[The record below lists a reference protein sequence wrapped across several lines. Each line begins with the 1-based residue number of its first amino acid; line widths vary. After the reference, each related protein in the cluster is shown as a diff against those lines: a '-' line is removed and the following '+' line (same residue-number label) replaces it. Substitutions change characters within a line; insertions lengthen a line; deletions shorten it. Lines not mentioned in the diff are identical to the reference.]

1 MYKLSLSIG
10 LLLSPGFLFG
20 ESLLTRIIYAIRGAP
35 TIPTMTKSM
44 TGRDI
49 ADLIVNLPG
58 FIGTVSHELGHAAAS
73 ALLFNDCTGID
84 VHINHDSLLLVE
96 EPYLIKIGNMF
107 IYSFEP
113 RPQSCCVTWHSLYS
127 YLMRNKEQDKHKK
140 ILFHAAGPIAGMS
153 ACVLMALGLKK
164 MWNKLGEMHIENN
177 KLEKSKIK
185 NAFIALG
192 TLFSIYWIYGSYKDF
207 INNFLNL
214 TPCYGPKSDGYKIGR
229 LLGVSQK
236 TLDGWSLLK

>member
-20 ESLLTRIIYAIRGAP
+20 ESLLTRIIYAIQGAP

-49 ADLIVNLPG
+49 ADLIVNLPD

-84 VHINHDSLLLVE
+84 VHINRDSLLLME
-96 EPYLIKIGNMF
+96 DPYLIKIRNMF

-113 RPQSCCVTWHSLYS
+113 RPLSCCVASCSWYS
-127 YLMRNKEQDKHKK
+127 YLMKNNKEDKYKR
-140 ILFHAAGPIAGMS
+140 IISLAAGPLAGMAAS
-153 ACVLMALGLKK
+153 VVIALGFKK
-164 MWNKLGEMHIENN
+164 MCSKLGEMCIENN
-177 KLEKSKIK
+177 KLEKRKVK
-185 NAFIALG
+185 NFFIVFAALFG
-192 TLFSIYWIYGSYKDF
+192 IYWIYGSCKGF

-214 TPCYGPKSDGYKIGR
+214 TPAYGPRSDGYKIGR

-236 TLDGWSLLK
+236 TLDRMTIF